1 MVLFKLSN
9 DKEEHNHQAQV
20 LLYYDNLFKI
30 HSRDSGQLSIKEP
43 AICALR
49 HLTSRNQ
56 QAETARDIVGGS
68 VILSLVKE
76 SLQMPQQLNEAHMG
90 YVRGILSLI
99 RNITKSPGKHRQF
112 CIDPLFNTSV
122 FSCP

>member
-1 MVLFKLSN
+1 MFVIFILILPFR
-9 DKEEHNHQAQV
+9 A
-20 LLYYDNLFKI
+20 
-30 HSRDSGQLSIKEP
+30 SGNLSIKEP

-49 HLTSRNQ
+49 HLTSRNM

-76 SLQMPQQLNEAHMG
+76 SLEMPTQLSDAHMG

-99 RNITKSPGKHRQF
+99 RNITKSPGNSSFKKSS
-112 CIDPLFNTSV
+112 L
-122 FSCP
+122 